1 MNLAGVNQSEAVGKR
16 QRLLI
21 PGRPG
26 SSGKE
31 YEMLETIIV
40 LLVILWL
47 VGFLGGGRAGI
58 PRIGK
63 CLHVLL
69 IIASVLLVV
78 RLIL

>member
-1 MNLAGVNQSEAVGKR
+1 
-16 QRLLI
+16 
-21 PGRPG
+21 
-26 SSGKE
+26 
-31 YEMLETIIV
+31 MLETIIV